1 MLVLCLNVYKLYDD
15 GFLVHYNACHVCFF
29 TKYSLSNC
37 VLKDSQRKVKY
48 STEVVTEAT

>member
-15 GFLVHYNACHVCFF
+15 GFLVHYNACHV
-29 TKYSLSNC
+29 
-37 VLKDSQRKVKY
+37 KY